1 MVAVQ
6 VYVVFALFLLSR
18 AGLVS
23 IIGEPLLTIGLLAHA
38 TRTVSV
44 GTVCPEPHPSDLVPS
59 LPDRLVTFQP
69 STTPNTHPLSPTM
82 KITNSIPSVKR
93 VRGGAPESACPLLA
107 ILWHVEPGTAPHHEP
122 TGRRRP

>member
-1 MVAVQ
+1 MVAVP

-38 TRTVSV
+38 TRAVSV
-44 GTVCPEPHPSDLVPS
+44 GTVCPEPHPSD
-59 LPDRLVTFQP
+59 LVTFQP

-82 KITNSIPSVKR
+82 KIINSIPSVKR